1 MKEESSSCFLL
12 NRSLEYLSS
21 EPISFLFDSNIH
33 DSEMNVNSFYVL
45 FLLIFFSNTLLI
57 DFQCFWH
64 LKHILL
70 NSLPSKSPLIF

>member
-33 DSEMNVNSFYVL
+33 DSEMNVNRFLFY
-45 FLLIFFSNTLLI
+45 FL
-57 DFQCFWH
+57 
-64 LKHILL
+64 
-70 NSLPSKSPLIF
+70 

>member
-33 DSEMNVNSFYVL
+33 DRELNVNSFYVL
-45 FLLIFFSNTLLI
+45 FSLIFY
-57 DFQCFWH
+57 
-64 LKHILL
+64 L
-70 NSLPSKSPLIF
+70 NYH

>member
-33 DSEMNVNSFYVL
+33 DSEMNVNRFYVL
-45 FLLIFFSNTLLI
+45 FSLIFYLKPTLKDLFNVCGI
-57 DFQCFWH
+57 
-64 LKHILL
+64 
-70 NSLPSKSPLIF
+70 

>member
-33 DSEMNVNSFYVL
+33 DRELNVNSFL
-45 FLLIFFSNTLLI
+45 FYF
-57 DFQCFWH
+57 H
-64 LKHILL
+64 
-70 NSLPSKSPLIF
+70 